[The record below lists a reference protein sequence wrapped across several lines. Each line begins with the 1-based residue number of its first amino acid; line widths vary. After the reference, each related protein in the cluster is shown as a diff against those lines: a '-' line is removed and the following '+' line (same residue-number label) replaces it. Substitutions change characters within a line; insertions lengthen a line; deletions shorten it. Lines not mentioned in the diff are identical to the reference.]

1 MKDPQRQ
8 SPRGHLLD
16 SSAHGHLLPESFE
29 AVWNNVPPSDLKQTA
44 PRSPIIIQQSP
55 ELAAAFK
62 QLCDVK
68 DVEVL
73 ELPP

>member
-62 QLCDVK
+62 QPCDGK